1 MTRYGLT
8 SRLDYIVLGASS
20 PFGRIDLGCDRSQEA
35 TLVAAPCDNVTPPQ
49 VGVTDDTNGAAAQ
62 NAFDKWLSTSSC
74 LQQPTSDEAR
84 LFARSSV
91 VAPDADFTFAT
102 PLTTYDCIDA
112 ATLNVVPGGG
122 HYVHDALR
130 ANDPTASRFKASCAV
145 SAPAPAAPACTGEE
159 VFEDATMK
167 QAAIEDMDQHCVA
180 LAR

>member
-20 PFGRIDLGCDRSQEA
+20 PIGRIDLGCDRSQEA

-84 LFARSSV
+84 VS
-91 VAPDADFTFAT
+91 
-102 PLTTYDCIDA
+102 
-112 ATLNVVPGGG
+112 GE
-122 HYVHDALR
+122 
-130 ANDPTASRFKASCAV
+130 
-145 SAPAPAAPACTGEE
+145 SAPSMLAFSASL
-159 VFEDATMK
+159 VFMIFPGK
-167 QAAIEDMDQHCVA
+167 LLIRH
-180 LAR
+180 